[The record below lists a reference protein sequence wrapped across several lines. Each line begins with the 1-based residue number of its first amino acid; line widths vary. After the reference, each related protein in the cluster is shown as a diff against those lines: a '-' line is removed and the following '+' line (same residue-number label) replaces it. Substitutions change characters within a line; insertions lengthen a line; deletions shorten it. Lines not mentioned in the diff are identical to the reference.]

1 LTIKDIL
8 LFKQPDVYKQLVAIK
23 QTVRQEKLSFC
34 GVQELMR
41 HDSYRRTR
49 GSIKQARRG

>member
-1 LTIKDIL
+1 MTIKDIL